1 MAKVTNKQIVNALI
15 KAKTQ
20 LSNGSTAFS
29 DRYLSRYICFALD
42 QAVDNQYVVDQ
53 VQDIIQDRLYPRC
66 SVYGYLHYTLKIK
79 SKLLTEK
86 NVQTFRHDW
95 LDSLIKEFSK

>member
-20 LSNGSTAFS
+20 LSYGSTAFS
-29 DRYLSRYICFALD
+29 DRCRPRYICFALE

-53 VQDIIQDRLYPRC
+53 VQDIIQDRISPRC
-66 SVYGYLHYTLKIK
+66 SVYGYLQYTLNIK